1 VTVKKEFAVYCTDR
15 GDHKRRRIATAYLGV
30 KPTGETTVSVAYNT
44 FRRKPRD
51 PVTQQLSDPTPNWRG
66 LQMWFDKDRQVYV
79 IDCHRC
85 RPTDLP
91 EHAKPKRR
99 YISARRLGSLLL
111 IVRDAPGPNNPDISY
126 YT

>member
-1 VTVKKEFAVYCTDR
+1 
-15 GDHKRRRIATAYLGV
+15 
-30 KPTGETTVSVAYNT
+30 
-44 FRRKPRD
+44 
-51 PVTQQLSDPTPNWRG
+51 
-66 LQMWFDKDRQVYV
+66 MWFDKDRQVYV

-99 YISARRLGSLLL
+99 YISAQRLGSLLL